1 MTGGN
6 TASDTLRMGRDER
19 GYFITARGGI
29 RAPLCSSLRESLLEQ
44 LEEGTRVPA
53 VYVDLSACR
62 YMDSTFIGL
71 LVAADKKLHKSSGGR
86 LHVLAPSPEARDT
99 LAQIGLL
106 GYFLIE
112 ESLLPEPADMQD
124 VVPPTVRPGPELLL
138 QAHEALM
145 ETSEDARKKFGLLR
159 DLLKEKLRGRKPST
173 GNPEE

>member
-1 MTGGN
+1 MAGGN

-19 GYFITARGGI
+19 GYFITARGAI
-29 RAPLCSSLRESLLEQ
+29 RAQLCSSLRELLLEK
-44 LEEGTRVPA
+44 LDEGARVPA

-71 LVAADKKLHKSSGGR
+71 LVAADKRLHKSSGGR
-86 LHVLAPSPEARDT
+86 LHVLSPSPEARDT

-112 ESLLPEPADMQD
+112 ESMLPEPADMQD
-124 VVPPTVRPGPELLL
+124 IAQPAKRPGPELLL

-145 ETSEDARKKFGLLR
+145 ETSEDARKEFRLLK
-159 DLLKEKLRGRKPST
+159 DLLEEKLRGRKPSQ